1 LFLVGFLCLTWGGY
15 PDTHGTMP
23 HAMRVEYPGANYHM
37 MDRGD
42 RWEHIFINDVDRQ
55 DFRTTLKGRILS
67 EEIFPPGLD
76 G

>member
-1 LFLVGFLCLTWGGY
+1 
-15 PDTHGTMP
+15 MP